1 MIYHAALFFLA
12 ISSVIIKP
20 ETKCQKTSNNIIN
33 MIGMTT
39 HRFVFAFRT
48 QYAIS

>member
-1 MIYHAALFFLA
+1 MIYHVALFFLV

-20 ETKCQKTSNNIIN
+20 ETICQKTSNNVIN
-33 MIGMTT
+33 MIGMTM
-39 HRFVFAFRT
+39 HRFVFAFIT